1 MGASRPPGSREARLQ
16 ALARLN
22 RLVSSSLDM
31 DQVLRAIARSAAE
44 LMDVPAVTFWL
55 ANERERRLELGG
67 LSDPGLFADFA
78 RTSVSY
84 EEGGAGWVAT
94 HRQPLNVGDITA
106 DKRFFG
112 MDWLRPRGLTS
123 YFATPVLLG
132 DSLLAVLA
140 MLARGP
146 LRFEPDDEE
155 LLEAFVGQAAV
166 AINNAR
172 LFARSEN
179 ARRLAQDLAE
189 LSRLLSQTL
198 DIEQVAQATANGIQQ
213 RLGVLASCVY
223 HREPDTG
230 DLIVMASSNP
240 SGGFEWALV
249 LPRGTGVAGLAA
261 EEHAPV
267 STLDA
272 LNDARIRYAKE
283 APTYLERSEYRAM
296 LAVPFLVQDRVI
308 GALAVGDRTGR
319 AFDAEEV
326 ELAQAYANQA
336 AVALENARL
345 LDEAELRRQAA
356 EEAQARYRSLYDG
369 VPVGLYR
376 SNPEGRIVDA
386 NPALALMLGYATT
399 DEFIASD
406 PVGRYVDPGD
416 LKRWWALLEQEGLV
430 RDYELQMRRLDGR
443 VIWVRRSARV
453 VRDGAGRVLHY
464 ECVQE
469 DVTERKRAES
479 AEREAGALRSVA
491 QLANAAAHEINNP
504 LLVITG
510 RLELLARRFRDDD
523 TLRAGLE
530 QALSS
535 SRRITEIIAH
545 MGRITR
551 LELLESPGLS
561 PILDLR
567 RSGGH
572 DKNPP

>member
-1 MGASRPPGSREARLQ
+1 MSVSRPPGSREARLQ

-31 DQVLRAIARSAAE
+31 DEVLRAIARSAAE

-55 ANERERRLELGG
+55 VNERERRLELGG
-67 LSDPGLFADFA
+67 LSDPDLFVDFI
-78 RTSVSY
+78 RKSVSF

-94 HRQPLNVGDITA
+94 HRQPLNVGDITT

-112 MDWLRPRGLTS
+112 MEWLRPRGLTS

-132 DSLLAVLA
+132 DTLLAVLA
-140 MLARGP
+140 VLARGP
-146 LRFEPDDEE
+146 VRFEPDDEE

-198 DIEQVAQATANGIQQ
+198 DIEQVAQAIANGIQQ

-249 LPRGTGVAGLAA
+249 LPRGSGVAGLAA

-267 STLDA
+267 ATPDA
-272 LNDARIRYAKE
+272 LNDPRIRYSKE

-296 LAVPFLVQDRVI
+296 LAVPFLVKGRVI

-319 AFDAEEV
+319 AFDAEAI

-336 AVALENARL
+336 AVALQNARL
-345 LDEAELRRQAA
+345 LDEAELRRQVA

-399 DEFIASD
+399 EEFIGSD
-406 PVGRYVDPGD
+406 PVGRYVDPAD
-416 LKRWWALLEQEGLV
+416 LKRWWALLEHEGLV

-453 VRDGAGRVLHY
+453 VRDAAGRVLHY

-469 DVTERKRAES
+469 DATEQKRAES
-479 AEREAGALRSVA
+479 AEREAAALRSVA

-530 QALSS
+530 QALAS

-567 RSGGH
+567 RSGQQ
-572 DKNPP
+572 DKDQP